1 MTDLIKYWP
10 SKEEVSAVCGFQA
23 EFMEEHILLSIHRKL
38 KFDYINRIDP
48 SRSEE
53 KDEDFLINDFIKEN
67 SDNFQLTIVEG
78 FSGVGKSH
86 YIKWLQ
92 AKINSNDKFHIVW
105 FRRNINLKEIFN
117 LILEPF
123 KEDPLFSDIL
133 VIIELLCV

>member
-53 KDEDFLINDFIKEN
+53 KDEE
-67 SDNFQLTIVEG
+67 
-78 FSGVGKSH
+78 
-86 YIKWLQ
+86 
-92 AKINSNDKFHIVW
+92 
-105 FRRNINLKEIFN
+105 
-117 LILEPF
+117 
-123 KEDPLFSDIL
+123 KEDASECSVSEVYQARC
-133 VIIELLCV
+133 VI